1 MVGTKKLSLLI
12 IVSKDYMVCVT
23 LILVTFLSLVG
34 AGPAENFEI
43 KQRQNQGIRLK
54 QILVCKKIIK
64 SLNKIKSLY

>member
-34 AGPAENFEI
+34 ASPAENFEI
-43 KQRQNQGIRLK
+43 K
-54 QILVCKKIIK
+54 
-64 SLNKIKSLY
+64 